1 MLNKCVVLF
10 FGLAL
15 CASSVAADITLAW
28 DYTATDHDGF
38 RLRYRLEAD
47 TTFTDIDLAI
57 PATARQYT
65 HVGAP
70 DERLLYKLTAYNVD
84 GESEGAFAWA
94 ITDTEPAPPPA
105 TPNITTVTVTVATP

>member
-1 MLNKCVVLF
+1 MLYKSVGIFL
-10 FGLAL
+10 GLLLAT
-15 CASSVAADITLAW
+15 SVQAADITLAW
-28 DYTATDHDGF
+28 DYAATTHDGF

-47 TTFTDIDLAI
+47 TVFTDVALAI